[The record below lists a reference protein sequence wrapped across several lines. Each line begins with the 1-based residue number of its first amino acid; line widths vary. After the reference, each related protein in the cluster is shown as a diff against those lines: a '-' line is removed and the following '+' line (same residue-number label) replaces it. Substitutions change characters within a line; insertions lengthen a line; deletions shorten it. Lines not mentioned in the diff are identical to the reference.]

1 MTWREL
7 IYMIV
12 DITKQISDDSQFNE
26 DHIKFLCGKYRNYI
40 LNQQY
45 LTHKKT
51 IAEADYQIV
60 NIPLQLIQ
68 TEICPNQEVLRSIN
82 KIPFTM
88 TIGQRL
94 IYPTDLIHYRSKIVF
109 VDNSRFPYV
118 GNKFSNNIIY
128 AMIGPDNYLYLKS
141 NNANFKYLESVTI
154 KALFENIEQV
164 SLLDADACSCDILDI
179 RFPLEDAWV
188 NTLINLVVNDLIRGI
203 NQLRDEN
210 NDAND
215 DSDQLARQIQL
226 YTNNVF
232 KRMMRGNQN
241 TNDNDN

>member
-60 NIPLQLIQ
+60 NIPLQLVQ
-68 TEICPNQEVLRSIN
+68 TDICPNQEVLRSID

-88 TIGQRL
+88 TIGSVQ
-94 IYPTDLIHYRSKIVF
+94 IYPTDLVHYRSKIVF
-109 VDNSRFPYV
+109 VDNRRFAYA

-141 NNANFKYLESVTI
+141 NNTNFRYLQSVTI
-154 KALFENIEQV
+154 KALFENIEQA
-164 SLLDADACSCDILDI
+164 SLLDAASCGCDLMDI

-215 DSDQLARQIQL
+215 DSDQLARMIQL
-226 YTNNVF
+226 YTNNRF
-232 KRMMRGNQN
+232 KSLMKGNQN